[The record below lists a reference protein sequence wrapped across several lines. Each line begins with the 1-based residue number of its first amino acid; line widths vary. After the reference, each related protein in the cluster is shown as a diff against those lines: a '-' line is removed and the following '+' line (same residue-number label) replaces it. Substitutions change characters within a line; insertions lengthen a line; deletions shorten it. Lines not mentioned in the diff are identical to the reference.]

1 MRPARE
7 QSESLQP
14 AARPGSLSP
23 HRSHIRVG
31 VTARSAA
38 ANLKGATMPLAKM
51 GVRGMHSIK
60 LVAMAGLASLCASQA
75 FAEDTMGTMTMMKG
89 GQVTAIMPD
98 GHMGTMMPDAK
109 TSAEMMKT
117 AKPIKHCMMM
127 MTDAKGKTYM
137 IDTSTK
143 KAQAECEKMAM

>member
-1 MRPARE
+1 M
-7 QSESLQP
+7 
-14 AARPGSLSP
+14 
-23 HRSHIRVG
+23 
-31 VTARSAA
+31 
-38 ANLKGATMPLAKM
+38 NW
-51 GVRGMHSIK
+51 IK
-60 LVAMAGLASLCASQA
+60 LAVAAGLVGLSVPQA
-75 FAEDTMGTMTMMKG
+75 FAEDTMGTMTMMKS

-109 TSAEMMKT
+109 TSAEMMKM

>member
-1 MRPARE
+1 M
-7 QSESLQP
+7 
-14 AARPGSLSP
+14 
-23 HRSHIRVG
+23 
-31 VTARSAA
+31 SAA
-38 ANLKGATMPLAKM
+38 EAAGVAIPASGEITYSCWRNSSKRTREPERGDHALAEM

-60 LVAMAGLASLCASQA
+60 LVAVAGLASLFASQA

-109 TSAEMMKT
+109 MSAEMMKM
-117 AKPIKHCMMM
+117 AKPIKHCMMII
-127 MTDAKGKTYM
+127 TDAKGKAYM

>member
-1 MRPARE
+1 
-7 QSESLQP
+7 
-14 AARPGSLSP
+14 
-23 HRSHIRVG
+23 
-31 VTARSAA
+31 
-38 ANLKGATMPLAKM
+38 
-51 GVRGMHSIK
+51 MHSIK
-60 LVAMAGLASLCASQA
+60 FVLVAGLVGLSAAPA

-109 TSAEMMKT
+109 MSADMMKK

-127 MTDAKGKTYM
+127 MTDAKGKAYM

>member
-1 MRPARE
+1 M
-7 QSESLQP
+7 
-14 AARPGSLSP
+14 
-23 HRSHIRVG
+23 
-31 VTARSAA
+31 
-38 ANLKGATMPLAKM
+38 NL
-51 GVRGMHSIK
+51 IK
-60 LVAMAGLASLCASQA
+60 LAVIAGFVGLSVPQA
-75 FAEDTMGTMTMMKG
+75 FAEDTMGTMTMMKA

-109 TSAEMMKT
+109 MSAEMMKM
-117 AKPIKHCMMM
+117 AKPVKHCMMM